1 MYIYD
6 VTGNFEKQGD
16 NFFFNFDRKGPPLQY
31 EGKIII
37 SESIND
43 LNNINVH

>member
-1 MYIYD
+1 MLGEILKNK
-6 VTGNFEKQGD
+6 VVI
-16 NFFFNFDRKGPPLQY
+16 FFFDFDRKGPPLQY
-31 EGKIII
+31 EGKIIV

>member
-1 MYIYD
+1 MIIDYTLKNKAVKFYFD
-6 VTGNFEKQGD
+6 
-16 NFFFNFDRKGPPLQY
+16 FDRKGPPLQY
-31 EGKIII
+31 EGKIIV